1 MATRIYETHY
11 ISTVDGLEIEISPLK
26 IKYLRQFMDT
36 FYEIEGIQDEE
47 QRVLVLSRCAAVAM
61 KQFVPE
67 IASVE
72 GVEDSFDIKTI
83 YKILDICGGIKF
95 EAQEEIQD
103 TEEQKEGSTWKDMK
117 LDKLEAEAFL
127 IGSWKNIEELET
139 SLCLAEL
146 MALVEAKREQDYNN
160 KKFAAALKGVDLDKQ
175 SGEEDPWEKLKA
187 KVASKGKTTDSNDI
201 VSLQGKAAAQ
211 AGFGIGM
218 GLDYEV
224 QE

>member
-1 MATRIYETHY
+1 
-11 ISTVDGLEIEISPLK
+11 
-26 IKYLRQFMDT
+26 MDT